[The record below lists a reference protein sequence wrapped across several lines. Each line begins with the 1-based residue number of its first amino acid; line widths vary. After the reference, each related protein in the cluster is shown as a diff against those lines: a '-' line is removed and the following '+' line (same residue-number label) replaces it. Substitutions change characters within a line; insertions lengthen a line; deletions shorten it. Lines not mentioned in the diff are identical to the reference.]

1 MSLHRITS
9 FLGKVL
15 FSKYTIVAAVF
26 LVYLIFFDDHNLI
39 KKYGMRQEIKQLE
52 TELSMFREDIE
63 ANKQEVERLK
73 NDSVYLEKVARENY
87 LMKKDNEDIF
97 LFNETTP

>member
-1 MSLHRITS
+1 
-9 FLGKVL
+9 
-15 FSKYTIVAAVF
+15 
-26 LVYLIFFDDHNLI
+26 
-39 KKYGMRQEIKQLE
+39 MRQEIKQLE